1 MQDKSKK
8 TIPRLITGKLLKNL
22 RKVKIREIATVK
34 KKTQDLQ
41 KSNIKQKVNFSTETM
56 ETRRQQNDIF
66 KVLKTNLEFYTVK
79 TFF

>member
-34 KKTQDLQ
+34 KKTQDLK